1 MVAVW
6 TQMMQICSL
15 SSCTVKDDSYC
26 ILDKQIKY
34 CESEKEK
41 IWLKKFGPSLESLA
55 SCTDISNAHNMKLR
69 RRGNMNNVQCTAHA
83 NTKNKTTICIP
94 SLTASYG
101 LGQSTEF
108 FEGDCF
114 ALDKRVQGSLL
125 MILKHD
131 PVVLLFRVFHEC

>member
-1 MVAVW
+1 MVMSKRYNTRMSEIYTEMVAVW

-55 SCTDISNAHNMKLR
+55 SCTDILNAHNMKLR

-83 NTKNKTTICIP
+83 NTKKQQKQHAYPLSPQAMDSDRAQN
-94 SLTASYG
+94 SLRVTALRWTREYN
-101 LGQSTEF
+101 
-108 FEGDCF
+108 
-114 ALDKRVQGSLL
+114 
-125 MILKHD
+125 D
-131 PVVLLFRVFHEC
+131 PFS